1 MRILVTG
8 GTGFLGSHL
17 VRMLLERGHNV
28 RALARRGSNV
38 GKLKGAELVYGDL
51 TEPDSLRR
59 AVEGMEAVYHLA
71 AIRDKWGTPYQAY
84 YAVNVRGTQN
94 LLDAAAGCVD
104 KFIYSST
111 AGVARYPGNLQ
122 ADESLPYNTNGH
134 GQYRYHHTKALAEQ
148 LTLEYARA
156 GQVPATVVRPT
167 IVYGPGDTWGMMTKL
182 VTMLSEGR
190 FARIGDGRNHLH
202 LVYVDDVI
210 KAFVLAG
217 KSSTS
222 VGQVYIVAGPSPI
235 TLNDL
240 VAKVCA
246 FLAITPP
253 RWHIPVG
260 VAKAAGWMLEAV
272 YASKLSM
279 GIRAF
284 GDMPLVTRDKVDTL
298 TVDRG
303 YNITK
308 IQQELGY
315 FPTVD
320 YEKGLRLTIEWCKQ
334 QRHVQQGA
342 AQAVSHPMSQDDT
355 R

>member
-17 VRMLLERGHNV
+17 VRALLERGHNV
-28 RALARRGSNV
+28 RALVRHGSDV
-38 GKLKGAELVYGDL
+38 AKLKGAELVYGDL
-51 TEPDSLRR
+51 TEPDGLRR
-59 AVEGMEAVYHLA
+59 ALEGVETVYHLA

-84 YAVNVRGTQN
+84 YTVNVEGTRN

-104 KFIYSST
+104 KFVHCST
-111 AGVARYPGNLQ
+111 AGVVRYPGNFQ
-122 ADESLPYNTNGH
+122 IDESLPYNTNGH
-134 GQYRYHHTKALAEQ
+134 GQYCYHHTKALAEQ
-148 LTLEYARA
+148 LTLEYVRT

-182 VTMLSEGR
+182 VTMLAKGR
-190 FARIGDGRNHLH
+190 FALIGDGRNRLH

-210 KAFVLAG
+210 RAFLLAG
-217 KSSTS
+217 ESSKS
-222 VGQVYIVAGPSPI
+222 VGQVYIVAGPSLI
-235 TLNDL
+235 TLNNL

-246 FLAITPP
+246 LLGVKPP
-253 RWHIPVG
+253 CWHIPVR
-260 VAKAAGWMLEAV
+260 VAKAAGWMLEMA
-272 YASKLSM
+272 YAGKL
-279 GIRAF
+279 GIGIQAF

-308 IQQELGY
+308 IQQGLGY

-320 YEKGLRLTIEWCKQ
+320 HEEGLRLTVEWCKQ
-334 QRHVQQGA
+334 Q
-342 AQAVSHPMSQDDT
+342 
-355 R
+355 